1 MMVNLVQRLSELI
14 GYPERVPEG
23 AVSFAFRVDDDPVE
37 TRMTGGALLM
47 RWTFPGNAP
56 VERLAEFAAGR
67 FLRETAV
74 LAWDPVR
81 ERPFLWRLAA
91 KGAGDRELVQTFR
104 EFLASRD
111 WWKGCVAELTK
122 PKATLRDLVIRP

>member
-1 MMVNLVQRLSELI
+1 MKGLVERLGEAI

-37 TRMTGGALLM
+37 ARVKAGTLLFK
-47 RWTFPGNAP
+47 WTFPENAP

-67 FLRETAV
+67 ILRDPAV

-81 ERPFLWRLAA
+81 ERAILWWRTT
-91 KGAGDRELVQTFR
+91 KGADDRELVQAFR
-104 EFLASRD
+104 AFLDSRG
-111 WWKGCVAELTK
+111 WWKTCVAELTK